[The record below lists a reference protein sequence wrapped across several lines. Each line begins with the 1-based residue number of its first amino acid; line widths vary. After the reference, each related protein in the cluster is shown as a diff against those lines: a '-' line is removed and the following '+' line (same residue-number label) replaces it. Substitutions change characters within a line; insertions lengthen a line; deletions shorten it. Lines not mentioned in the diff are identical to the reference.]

1 MLPDLGKLRLS
12 SVDRVV
18 VQDLVDRLVANGLA
32 PSSRLLRGEGDGRH
46 RTVRPPGERDLS
58 LRDYVLAGA
67 REVAALEAELARL
80 EQAMAEGEH
89 DEPTL
94 AAYGRAQESF
104 ELRGG
109 RQWPL

>member
-1 MLPDLGKLRLS
+1 M
-12 SVDRVV
+12 
-18 VQDLVDRLVANGLA
+18 
-32 PSSRLLRGEGDGRH
+32 
-46 RTVRPPGERDLS
+46 
-58 LRDYVLAGA
+58 LAGA